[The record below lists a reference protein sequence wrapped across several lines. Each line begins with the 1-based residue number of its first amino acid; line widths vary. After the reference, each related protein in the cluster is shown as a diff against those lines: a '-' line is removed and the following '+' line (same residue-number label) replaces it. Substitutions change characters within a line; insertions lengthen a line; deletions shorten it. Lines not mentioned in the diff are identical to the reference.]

1 MPRLGRALWK
11 GCCWLPVVAVFHY
24 CLWAPFF
31 QQNSVW
37 IHCDLLWKIVFAIIQ
52 YTIQSVLLDN
62 YHKFHRVTC
71 IKENIL
77 SLAFN
82 IDANE
87 SILGGK
93 QQNPINRKPPPLI
106 LRCGISTALLTCFQT
121 MPPFAGT
128 ALGYPVSLAV
138 CISCFASHEEG
149 RVTSSVSV
157 VRCLG
162 TIQTCD
168 ILTAI

>member
-1 MPRLGRALWK
+1 MEGLLLITCSGSFSLLPLGSIFSTK
-11 GCCWLPVVAVFHY
+11 EK
-24 CLWAPFF
+24 
-31 QQNSVW
+31 SVW
-37 IHCDLLWKIVFAIIQ
+37 IHCDLLWRIVFAIIQ

-93 QQNPINRKPPPLI
+93 QQKPINRKPPPLI
-106 LRCGISTALLTCFQT
+106 LRCGISTALLTCSQT

-157 VRCLG
+157 DRCLG

-168 ILTAI
+168 ILTTI